1 MGAVVS
7 VVTDAVESVGNVVS
21 DAIAAAASFSGDND
35 DGGLFGA
42 IGRGFEDVGNFVSK
56 EIIQPIAH
64 TVEKTVQAA
73 LDDPIGTA
81 AKVVTAIYAPE
92 LLPLTNAGVA
102 LAHGASPED
111 ALKSAAVTMVTQNV
125 AEGVGDYVK
134 PEMAETFTNPAVASA
149 ATNATANVA
158 AAVAT
163 GQDPTQA
170 LVSSVSMS
178 TAGAIARQIPGFDD
192 LSKTQKNAA
201 VSAISAT
208 MQGKDATQA
217 VINQAIADGI
227 DAANKY
233 VNYDNA
239 YEELL
244 KTNPNIDTETLPD
257 TPATTTDEL
266 SNDLFPADAGAET
279 TPITTPGTSVVQ
291 DVLAPATSDTTPAL
305 PTPDLPTPETPASAT
320 ETPATET
327 PAPEEPAKETPAADQ
342 GFDNTALNDF
352 YQSIG
357 LDPESIT
364 KASAMTDDPLEMY
377 SQAYNEQFMR
387 DYYESIGI
395 DPDSI
400 SPASPMEEDPLAYL
414 SPDPIAAQQKSWG
427 QMFKSLIP
435 ANLNAPSPANFN
447 APATQQNSIMPL
459 LQNAALYGGAGV
471 AISSLLDENGNPVTS
486 EPVPEQS
493 FYWNQMNPT
502 APEDGAAYGES
513 QLNPAYAAQGG
524 LMSLARGGIST
535 LGGYSDGGRLLKGP
549 GDGMSDNIPAMIG
562 RKQPARL
569 ADGEF
574 VVPADVV
581 SHLGNGSTEAGANV
595 LYKMMEKVRRAR
607 TGNVK
612 QGRQINPNKFIPS

>member
-1 MGAVVS
+1 MGAVAKVIEAPFKAVEAIGNAVGD
-7 VVTDAVESVGNVVS
+7 VVTDVGDFVVKEVVE
-21 DAIAAAASFSGDND
+21 
-35 DGGLFGA
+35 
-42 IGRGFEDVGNFVSK
+42 
-56 EIIQPIAH
+56 PIAK
-64 TVEKTVQAA
+64 TVEKTVEAA

-81 AKVVTAIYAPE
+81 AKVATAIYAPY
-92 LLPLTNAGVA
+92 LLPVTNAAVA
-102 LAHGASPED
+102 LSHGASMED
-111 ALKSAAVTMVTQNV
+111 ALKTAAITYVAQGV

-134 PEMAETFTNPAVASA
+134 PEMASTFSESPALASA
-149 ATNATANVA
+149 ATSATANVA

-170 LVSSVSMS
+170 LVSSASMS

-192 LSKTQKNAA
+192 LSKSQKSAA

-227 DAANKY
+227 DAANKSLKS
-233 VNYDNA
+233 DGPT
-239 YEELL
+239 YEEILRDY
-244 KTNPNIDTETLPD
+244 PNLDTETLPN

-266 SNDLFPADAGAET
+266 NNQLFPTDTGAES
-279 TPITTPGTSVVQ
+279 TPISTFGTSVVQ
-291 DVLAPATSDTTPAL
+291 DVLAPTTSDTTP
-305 PTPDLPTPETPASAT
+305 TLPTPETPAA
-320 ETPATET
+320 ETPTAET
-327 PAPEEPAKETPAADQ
+327 PAPEEPAKETSAADQ

-352 YQSIG
+352 YESIG

-364 KASAMTDDPLEMY
+364 KASAMTDDPLEIY
-377 SQAYNEQFMR
+377 SQAYDEQFMR
-387 DYYESIGI
+387 DYYKSIGI

-400 SPASPMEEDPLAYL
+400 LPAVPMEEDPLAYL
-414 SPDPIAAQQKSWG
+414 NPDPIAARQKSLG
-427 QMFKSLIP
+427 QMVKSFIP
-435 ANLNAPSPANFN
+435 SNVNMPDRRSV
-447 APATQQNSIMPL
+447 MPL

-502 APEDGAAYGES
+502 APEDGAAYGEA
-513 QLNPAYAAQGG
+513 QLNPTYAANGG

-562 RKQPARL
+562 KKQPARL

-574 VVPADVV
+574 VIPADVV

-595 LYKMMEKVRRAR
+595 LYKMMDKIRRAR
-607 TGNVK
+607 TGNSK
-612 QGRQINPNKFIPS
+612 QGKQINPNKFIPS

>member
-1 MGAVVS
+1 MGAVAKIVEAPFK
-7 VVTDAVESVGNVVS
+7 AVQAVGEAVGNAV
-21 DAIAAAASFSGDND
+21 
-35 DGGLFGA
+35 
-42 IGRGFEDVGNFVSK
+42 EDVGNFVNK
-56 EIIQPIAH
+56 EIIQPVAK

-81 AKVVTAIYAPE
+81 AKVATAVYAPY
-92 LLPLTNAGVA
+92 LLPVTNAAVA
-102 LAHGASPED
+102 LSHGASMED
-111 ALKSAAVTMVTQNV
+111 ALKTAAMTYV
-125 AEGVGDYVK
+125 AQEVAQGVGDYVK
-134 PEMAETFTNPAVASA
+134 PEMASTFSNSPALASA
-149 ATNATANVA
+149 ATSATANVA

-170 LVSSVSMS
+170 LVSSASGS
-178 TAGAIARQIPGFDD
+178 AAGAIARQIPGFDD

-208 MQGKDATQA
+208 LQGKDATQA

-233 VNYDNA
+233 VNSDNA
-239 YEELL
+239 YEQLL
-244 KTNPNIDTETLPD
+244 KTNPNIDTETLPN

-266 SNDLFPADAGAET
+266 NQELFPADTGAEV
-279 TPITTPGTSVVQ
+279 TPITTPGSIVAEDLAETTPVAAPGSITTQ
-291 DVLAPATSDTTPAL
+291 DLLSPTTSDTTPAL
-305 PTPDLPTPETPASAT
+305 PTP

-327 PAPEEPAKETPAADQ
+327 PVAEEPAKETPAADQ

-377 SQAYNEQFMR
+377 SQAYDEQFIR

-400 SPASPMEEDPLAYL
+400 SPAAPMEEDPLAYL
-414 SPDPIAAQQKSWG
+414 NPDPIAAQQKSWG

-435 ANLNAPSPANFN
+435 ANLNMPERS
-447 APATQQNSIMPL
+447 SVMPL

-502 APEDGAAYGES
+502 APEDGAAYGET
-513 QLNPAYAAQGG
+513 QLNPTYAANGG

-562 RKQPARL
+562 KKQPARL

-574 VVPADVV
+574 VIPADVV

-595 LYKMMEKVRRAR
+595 LYKMMDKIRRAR
-607 TGNVK
+607 TGNSK
-612 QGRQINPNKFIPS
+612 QGKQINPNKFIPS

>member
-1 MGAVVS
+1 MGAVAAIVEAPFK
-7 VVTDAVESVGNVVS
+7 AVEAVGKAVGNAV
-21 DAIAAAASFSGDND
+21 
-35 DGGLFGA
+35 
-42 IGRGFEDVGNFVSK
+42 EDVGNFVNK
-56 EIIQPIAH
+56 EIIQPVAK

-134 PEMAETFTNPAVASA
+134 PEMAQTFSNPAVANA
-149 ATNATANVA
+149 ATSATANVA

-170 LVSSVSMS
+170 LISSASGS
-178 TAGAIARQIPGFDD
+178 AAGAIAQEIPGFDD

-208 MQGKDATQA
+208 IQGKDATQA

-227 DAANKY
+227 DAANKA
-233 VNYDNA
+233 VHPDAA
-239 YEELL
+239 YQDLL
-244 KTNPNIDTETLPD
+244 KTNPNIDTETLPN

-266 SNDLFPADAGAET
+266 NQELFPADTGAET
-279 TPITTPGTSVVQ
+279 APITTPGTSVVQ

-305 PTPDLPTPETPASAT
+305 PTPDLPVPQTPPSAT
-320 ETPATET
+320 ETPAAET
-327 PAPEEPAKETPAADQ
+327 PAPKEPAKETPAADQ
-342 GFDNTALNDF
+342 GFDNAALNDF

-377 SQAYNEQFMR
+377 SQAYDEQFMR
-387 DYYESIGI
+387 DYYKSIGI

-414 SPDPIAAQQKSWG
+414 NPDPIGASQKSLG
-427 QMFKSLIP
+427 QMVKSFIP
-435 ANLNAPSPANFN
+435 ANVNMPDRS
-447 APATQQNSIMPL
+447 SIMPL

-493 FYWNQMNPT
+493 FYWNQMAPT
-502 APEDGAAYGES
+502 APEDGVAYGES
-513 QLNPAYAAQGG
+513 QLNPYYAAQGG

-612 QGRQINPNKFIPS
+612 QGRQINPTKFIPS

>member
-1 MGAVVS
+1 MGAVSAIVEAPFK
-7 VVTDAVESVGNVVS
+7 AVEAVGTAVGNAV
-21 DAIAAAASFSGDND
+21 
-35 DGGLFGA
+35 
-42 IGRGFEDVGNFVSK
+42 EDVGNFVSK
-56 EIIQPIAH
+56 EVIQPVAK

-73 LDDPIGTA
+73 IDDPIGTA
-81 AKVVTAIYAPE
+81 AKVATAIYAPE

-102 LAHGASPED
+102 LAHGASMDD
-111 ALKSAAVTMVTQNV
+111 ALKTAAITYVGQNV
-125 AEGVGDYVK
+125 AEYASDYVR
-134 PEMAETFTNPAVASA
+134 PEMAETFSNPAVASA
-149 ATNATANVA
+149 ATSATANVA

-170 LVSSVSMS
+170 LISSASMS
-178 TAGAIARQIPGFDD
+178 AAGAVAKQIPGFDD

-208 MQGKDATQA
+208 LQGKDATQA

-233 VNYDNA
+233 VNSDNA
-239 YEELL
+239 YEQLL
-244 KTNPNIDTETLPD
+244 KTNPNIDTETLPN

-266 SNDLFPADAGAET
+266 NQELFPADTGAEVTPTTTPGSIVAKDLAET
-279 TPITTPGTSVVQ
+279 TPVAAPGSITTQ
-291 DVLAPATSDTTPAL
+291 DLLSPTTSDTTPAL
-305 PTPDLPTPETPASAT
+305 PTPETPAA
-320 ETPATET
+320 ET

-352 YQSIG
+352 YESIG

-377 SQAYNEQFMR
+377 SQAYDEQFMR

-400 SPASPMEEDPLAYL
+400 SPAAPMEEDPLAYL
-414 SPDPIAAQQKSWG
+414 NPDPIAAQQKSWG

-435 ANLNAPSPANFN
+435 ANLNMPDRS
-447 APATQQNSIMPL
+447 SVMPL

-502 APEDGAAYGES
+502 APEDGVAYGEA
-513 QLNPAYAAQGG
+513 QLNPYYAAQGG

-612 QGRQINPNKFIPS
+612 QGRQINPTKFIPS

>member
-1 MGAVVS
+1 MGAVAKIVEAPFK
-7 VVTDAVESVGNVVS
+7 AVESVGKAVGKAVS
-21 DAIAAAASFSGDND
+21 
-35 DGGLFGA
+35 
-42 IGRGFEDVGNFVSK
+42 DVGNFVNK
-56 EIIQPIAH
+56 EVIQPVAK

-81 AKVVTAIYAPE
+81 AKVTTAIYAPY
-92 LLPLTNAGVA
+92 LLPATNAAVA
-102 LAHGASPED
+102 LAHGASVDD
-111 ALKSAAVTMVTQNV
+111 ALKSATVTMITQGV
-125 AEGVGDYVK
+125 AEGVGDYVR
-134 PEMAETFTNPAVASA
+134 PEMAETFSNSAVANA
-149 ATNATANVA
+149 ATSATANVA

-170 LVSSVSMS
+170 LVSSASMS
-178 TAGAIARQIPGFDD
+178 AAGAVAKQIPGFND

-208 MQGKDATQA
+208 LQGKDATQA

-233 VNYDNA
+233 VHADDKA
-239 YEELL
+239 YQDLL
-244 KTNPNIDTETLPD
+244 KTNPNIDTETLPN

-266 SNDLFPADAGAET
+266 NQELFPADTGAET
-279 TPITTPGTSVVQ
+279 TPITTPGSIIAEDLAETTPVAAPGSITTQ
-291 DVLAPATSDTTPAL
+291 DLLSPTTSDIAPQ
-305 PTPDLPTPETPASAT
+305 LPTPETPAT
-320 ETPATET
+320 ETPVA
-327 PAPEEPAKETPAADQ
+327 EEPVKETPAADQ

-377 SQAYNEQFMR
+377 SQAYDEQFMR

-414 SPDPIAAQQKSWG
+414 NPDPIGASQKSLG
-427 QMFKSLIP
+427 QMFKSFIP
-435 ANLNAPSPANFN
+435 ANLNLPTPTMRQS
-447 APATQQNSIMPL
+447 SVMPL

-471 AISSLLDENGNPVTS
+471 AISSLLDENGNPITS

-502 APEDGAAYGES
+502 APEDGVAYGES

>member
-1 MGAVVS
+1 MGAVAEIVEAPFK
-7 VVTDAVESVGNVVS
+7 AVEAVGEAVGNAVS
-21 DAIAAAASFSGDND
+21 
-35 DGGLFGA
+35 
-42 IGRGFEDVGNFVSK
+42 DVGNFVNK
-56 EIIQPIAH
+56 EIIQPVAK
-64 TVEKTVQAA
+64 TVEKTVDAA
-73 LDDPIGTA
+73 LKDPIGTA

-111 ALKSAAVTMVTQNV
+111 ALKTAAVTMVTQDV
-125 AEGVGDYVK
+125 AKGVGDYVK
-134 PEMAETFTNPAVASA
+134 PEMAETFTNPAVANA

-170 LVSSVSMS
+170 LVSSASMS
-178 TAGAIARQIPGFDD
+178 TAGAIANEIPGFED

-201 VSAISAT
+201 VAAISAT
-208 MQGKDATQA
+208 IQGKDATQA

-233 VNYDNA
+233 VHADDKA
-239 YEELL
+239 YQDLL
-244 KTNPNIDTETLPD
+244 KTNPNIDTETLPN
-257 TPATTTDEL
+257 TPATTTDQLNQE
-266 SNDLFPADAGAET
+266 LFPADTGAET
-279 TPITTPGTSVVQ
+279 TPIPTPGTSVVQ

-305 PTPDLPTPETPASAT
+305 PAPDLPAPETPASAT

-327 PAPEEPAKETPAADQ
+327 PAAATEPPAKETPAADQ
-342 GFDNTALNDF
+342 GFNNTELNDF
-352 YQSIG
+352 YKSIG

-364 KASAMTDDPLEMY
+364 KASAMTTDPLEMY
-377 SQAYNEQFMR
+377 SQAYDEQFLR
-387 DYYESIGI
+387 DYYKSIGI

-400 SPASPMEEDPLAYL
+400 SPAEPMQEDPLAYL
-414 SPDPIAAQQKSWG
+414 NPDPIEAQQRSWG

-435 ANLNAPSPANFN
+435 ANLNAPSSS
-447 APATQQNSIMPL
+447 TKQSSIMPL
-459 LQNAALYGGAGV
+459 LQNAALYGGA
-471 AISSLLDENGNPVTS
+471 ALAASALLDQNGNPVTS
-486 EPVPEQS
+486 ESVASEPTPEQS
-493 FYWNQMNPT
+493 FAWNQVDPT
-502 APEDGAAYGES
+502 APIDGVAYG
-513 QLNPAYAAQGG
+513 QAILNPKYHAAQGG

-562 RKQPARL
+562 QKQPARL

>member
-1 MGAVVS
+1 MGAVAKIVEAPFK
-7 VVTDAVESVGNVVS
+7 AVEAIGNAVGNAV
-21 DAIAAAASFSGDND
+21 
-35 DGGLFGA
+35 
-42 IGRGFEDVGNFVSK
+42 EDVGNFVNK
-56 EIIQPIAH
+56 EIIQPVAK

-81 AKVVTAIYAPE
+81 AKVATAVYAPY
-92 LLPLTNAGVA
+92 LLPATNAAVA
-102 LAHGASPED
+102 LAHGASPEQ
-111 ALKSAAVTMVTQNV
+111 ALKSAALTYVAQGV

-134 PEMAETFTNPAVASA
+134 PEMASTFSESPALASA
-149 ATNATANVA
+149 ATSATANVA

-170 LVSSVSMS
+170 LVSSASMS

-192 LSKTQKNAA
+192 LSKSQKSAA

-208 MQGKDATQA
+208 LQGKDATQA

-227 DAANKY
+227 DAANKALKS
-233 VNYDNA
+233 DGPT
-239 YEELL
+239 YEEIL
-244 KTNPNIDTETLPD
+244 KDYPNLDTETLPD

-266 SNDLFPADAGAET
+266 NNQLFPTDAGAES
-279 TPITTPGTSVVQ
+279 TPITTPGSIVAE
-291 DVLAPATSDTTPAL
+291 DLAPYSSTETTPVAAPGSITTQDL
-305 PTPDLPTPETPASAT
+305 FSPTTSNTVPQLPTPETPAA
-320 ETPATET
+320 ETPG
-327 PAPEEPAKETPAADQ
+327 PEEPAKETPAADQ

-364 KASAMTDDPLEMY
+364 KASAMTDDPLEIY
-377 SQAYNEQFMR
+377 SQAYDEQFMR

-400 SPASPMEEDPLAYL
+400 SPAAPMEEDPLAYL
-414 SPDPIAAQQKSWG
+414 SPDPIAARQKSIG
-427 QMFKSLIP
+427 QIFKSLIP
-435 ANLNAPSPANFN
+435 TNINA
-447 APATQQNSIMPL
+447 QQAAQTTRNKSIMPL
-459 LQNAALYGGAGV
+459 LQNAALYGGAGL

-486 EPVPEQS
+486 EPVPEQFFS
-493 FYWNQMNPT
+493 WDQMTPTNP
-502 APEDGAAYGES
+502 ENGVAYGES
-513 QLNPAYAAQGG
+513 QLNPTYAANGG

-562 RKQPARL
+562 KKQPARL

-574 VVPADVV
+574 VIPADVV

-595 LYKMMEKVRRAR
+595 LYKMMDKVRRAR
-607 TGNVK
+607 TGNAK